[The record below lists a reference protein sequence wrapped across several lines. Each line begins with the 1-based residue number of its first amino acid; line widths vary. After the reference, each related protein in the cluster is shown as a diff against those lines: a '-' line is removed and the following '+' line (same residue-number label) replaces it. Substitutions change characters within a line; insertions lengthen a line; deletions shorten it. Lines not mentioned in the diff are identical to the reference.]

1 MIFLIISNA
10 MPVIKEE
17 AENWSIRPKFKE
29 AWRDN
34 QIFLIKIFFLLRIDS
49 LESVCKLN
57 ILYVS
62 ILVTL

>member
-34 QIFLIKIFFLLRIDS
+34 QIFLIKIFFYW
-49 LESVCKLN
+49 E
-57 ILYVS
+57 
-62 ILVTL
+62 